1 MNKPS
6 FILLDTHVWIW
17 WVSGLLDEL
26 SKKAID
32 AIDSATKNKTIHLSS
47 ISAWEVA
54 LLVERQRLTLNMDV
68 EDWISKTEALPFVQI
83 IPVNNAIAV
92 RSVRLPGNFHK
103 DPADRIIVATALR
116 LGLPLVT
123 RDDAIQSYPYIKTIW

>member
-6 FILLDTHVWIW
+6 SILLDTHVWIW